1 MKATYNATLDLSS
14 KERISKAAH
23 AFHRDVLVPLKQ
35 HALVAEHGSSA
46 QAMIED
52 MRCKISEGYLNACE
66 FADIIDDLVAIYEA
80 KNDKGFA

>member
-1 MKATYNATLDLSS
+1 MTFDLSS

-23 AFHRDVLVPLKQ
+23 AFHRDVLAPLKQ

-46 QAMIED
+46 HVMIED
-52 MRCKISEGYLNACE
+52 MRNIISSGYLKACE

-80 KNDKGFA
+80 KNEHK